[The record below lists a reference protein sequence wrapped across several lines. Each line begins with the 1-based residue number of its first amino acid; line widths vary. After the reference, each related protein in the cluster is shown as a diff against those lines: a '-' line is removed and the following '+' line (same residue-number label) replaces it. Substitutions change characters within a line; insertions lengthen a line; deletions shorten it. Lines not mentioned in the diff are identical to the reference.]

1 MHHIIIL
8 LHKYDTF
15 EKSRYFLH
23 EIAEIWREE
32 GLRVSVLNGPGSYV
46 DADLAIMHVDLTVV
60 PADYL
65 AFVRQYPVIINGSVT
80 DISKRLISTNLVC
93 RDDSY
98 QGQVIV
104 KANQNCGGAREV
116 RIARMRS
123 LLGRYNQSLREEA
136 RLARMRSLLG
146 RYYQFLRDKLPLIS
160 RSGPSISDYTIFK
173 STSQVPRVVW
183 DNPDLVVERFLPER
197 RDSLYCLRTWIF
209 LGDRETNSLYYSLQP
224 IVKSSSNIVR
234 REMVAEVPEE
244 LRQMRQNLGFDFGKF
259 DYVIAD
265 RQVILYDANRTPTL
279 GSLSKDQF
287 MPRIRLLAKG
297 IHAYL

>member
-23 EIAEIWREE
+23 AIADIWREE
-32 GLRVSVLNGPGSYV
+32 GLRVSVLNGPGPYV

-65 AFVRQYPVIINGSVT
+65 AFVRQYPVVINGSVT

-93 RDDSY
+93 RDDGY

-116 RIARMRS
+116 RVARMRT
-123 LLGRYNQSLREEA
+123 LLGRYNQSLREEP
-136 RLARMRSLLG
+136 RLASMRSLLN
-146 RYYQFLRDKLPLIS
+146 RYYQFLRDKLFLIS
-160 RSGPSISDYTIFK
+160 RTGSSISDYTIFE
-173 STSQVPRVVW
+173 SASQVPRAVW
-183 DNPDLVVERFLPER
+183 ENPDLVVERFLPER
-197 RDSLYCLRTWIF
+197 HDSLYCLRTWVF
-209 LGDRETNSLYYSLQP
+209 LGDRETNALGYSFQP
-224 IVKSSSNIVR
+224 IVKSGNVVR
-234 REMVAEVPEE
+234 REMVAEVPDE
-244 LRQMRQNLGFDFGKF
+244 LRQMRRNLGFDFGKF

-265 RQVILYDANRTPTL
+265 GQVVLYDANRTPIL